1 MLYVYTQAAWGTVGG
16 KKKREYEEYTAEEW
30 VKVKAVGKFGDIL
43 LWEETEDD
51 FIRFS
56 DFYRSSF

>member
-1 MLYVYTQAAWGTVGG
+1 
-16 KKKREYEEYTAEEW
+16 
-30 VKVKAVGKFGDIL
+30 VGKFGDIL

-56 DFYRSSF
+56 DFYRSSFW